1 MFLMSNIGRR
11 DTRSNNRG
19 VAAIRERARTTW
31 LALAVKFA
39 AALHVIDY
47 IGKPFLES
55 KDYDS

>member
-1 MFLMSNIGRR
+1 MSNIGRR